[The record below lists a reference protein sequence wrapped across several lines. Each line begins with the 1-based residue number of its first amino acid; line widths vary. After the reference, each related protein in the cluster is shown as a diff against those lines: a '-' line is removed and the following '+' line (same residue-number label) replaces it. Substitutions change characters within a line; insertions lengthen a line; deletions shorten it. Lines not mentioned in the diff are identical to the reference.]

1 MDSPLILCTIRSM
14 PGSELIFLYGEA
26 VPACTHH
33 IDKQYVGYCTLQY
46 MSAGA
51 VDLWLGPRHYRM
63 EGRWFWSA
71 YPGPR
76 VRFHAAGGRR
86 SWDHR
91 YLAFQGPL
99 LRRWEREGLFPVSPR
114 RAPEGS
120 DYGARFDELLRQSRR
135 TDRRGVRRAIHLL
148 EGILLELADA
158 PIPADTPPAPWLDRA
173 TQRIAA
179 WAVKGAGESPIGY
192 ATLAEELGT
201 SESTLRRRFH
211 DATGTSPHGYLLQCR
226 AAEARR
232 LLGETDLPVKAIA
245 DRLGYRDVYF
255 FSRQFRQLTGVPPA
269 TYRRSRQG

>member
-1 MDSPLILCTIRSM
+1 MAST
-14 PGSELIFLYGEA
+14 ELIFLYGEA

-51 VDLWLGPRHYRM
+51 VDLWLGTRRYLL

-76 VRFHAAGGRR
+76 VRFHAAEGHR
-86 SWDHR
+86 SWAHR

-99 LRRWEREGLFPVSPR
+99 VKRWEREGLFPVPPR
-114 RAPEGS
+114 RAPEGV
-120 DYGARFDELLRQSRR
+120 DYAPRFDELLTQSRR
-135 TDRRGVRRAIHLL
+135 TDRRGVLRAIHLL

-158 PIPADTPPAPWLDRA
+158 PALAAAAPAAWMGRA
-173 TQRIAA
+173 TRRIAE
-179 WAVKGAGESPIGY
+179 WAVRGEVDGRVDY
-192 ATLAEELGT
+192 ARLAEELGT

-211 DATGTSPHGYLLQCR
+211 EATGTSPHGYLLQCR

-269 TYRRSRQG
+269 MYRRSRQG

>member
-1 MDSPLILCTIRSM
+1 MASTDLV
-14 PGSELIFLYGEA
+14 FLYGEA
-26 VPACTHH
+26 VPRCTHH

-46 MSAGA
+46 MAGGA
-51 VDLWLGPRHYRM
+51 VDFWIGPRHHLL

-76 VRFHAAGGRR
+76 VRFHAAPGHE

-99 LRRWEREGLFPVSPR
+99 LKRWEQEGLFPLPPR
-114 RAPEGS
+114 RPPA
-120 DYGARFDELLRQSRR
+120 DYSARFDELLHLSRR

-158 PIPADTPPAPWLDRA
+158 PAPAAAPPAPWLDRA
-173 TQRIAA
+173 TRQIAA
-179 WAVKGAGESPIGY
+179 WAVEGAKDRPADY
-192 ATLAEELGT
+192 AALAGRLGT

-211 DATGTSPHGYLLQCR
+211 EATGTSPHGYLLQCR

-245 DRLGYRDVYF
+245 TRLGYRDVYF

-269 TYRRSRQG
+269 TYRRSRQS

>member
-1 MDSPLILCTIRSM
+1 MAST
-14 PGSELIFLYGEA
+14 ELIFLYGEA

-51 VDLWLGPRHYRM
+51 VDLWLGSRRHLL

-76 VRFHAAGGRR
+76 VRFHAAAGRA

-99 LRRWEREGLFPVSPR
+99 LKRWEREGLFPVPPR
-114 RAPEGS
+114 RAPDGV
-120 DYGARFDELLRQSRR
+120 DYGPRFDELLRQSRR

-158 PIPADTPPAPWLDRA
+158 PAPAAAPPPAWMERA
-173 TQRIAA
+173 TRRIAE
-179 WAVKGAGESPIGY
+179 WAVEGEGDRRVDY
-192 ATLAEELGT
+192 ARLAEELRT

-211 DATGTSPHGYLLQCR
+211 EATGTSPHGYLLQCR